1 MSDLQVSDDEKE
13 RLLAEIGVE
22 PSSIMIR
29 RAPPAVPAPPPPE
42 LSSELSSELP
52 IDAETSVL
60 VRPALPALPPPA
72 PSLPVPA
79 PPPDAALLAWAAPA
93 PAVAPEPPPR
103 APWRIWVHRR
113 LLAAVVMLT
122 AGAAWIAMWMASGRI
137 LAAALALL
145 GIAAG
150 SWVVLCPK
158 KY

>member
-42 LSSELSSELP
+42 LSA
-52 IDAETSVL
+52 DGETSVL
-60 VRPALPALPPPA
+60 VRPSLPALPPPPPPA
-72 PSLPVPA
+72 LPAPA
-79 PPPDAALLAWAAPA
+79 PPPAAALLAWAAPA

-113 LLAAVVMLT
+113 LLAAVVMLS
-122 AGAAWIAMWMASGRI
+122 AGAAWIAMWMASHR
-137 LAAALALL
+137 LPAAALALL

-150 SWVVLCPK
+150 SWVVLRPK